1 MEKPLI
7 LGNNKC
13 LKGISSIHQFL
24 PLMGYQNLAR
34 TFLCGEMILQQMLGI
49 QGTTEPGSA
58 GLGAAGRFWGCPQC
72 PSQHT
77 AGAVGSQSR
86 GIDCRGDTSFLIM
99 HPSFLSPGHIW
110 AVFLGSQFSSLLPH
124 MASPSPL
131 TEIPSSAE
139 KQPPAAHKAPRGVA
153 NTRRQQSR
161 GGEKR
166 DKTLN
171 KAMRQLWKKSKQE

>member
-34 TFLCGEMILQQMLGI
+34 TFLCAEMKILQQMLGMDP

-58 GLGAAGRFWGCPQC
+58 GLGAAWKVLGVSSVHIT

-77 AGAVGSQSR
+77 AGQPEL
-86 GIDCRGDTSFLIM
+86 GD
-99 HPSFLSPGHIW
+99 
-110 AVFLGSQFSSLLPH
+110 
-124 MASPSPL
+124 
-131 TEIPSSAE
+131 
-139 KQPPAAHKAPRGVA
+139 
-153 NTRRQQSR
+153 
-161 GGEKR
+161 
-166 DKTLN
+166 
-171 KAMRQLWKKSKQE
+171 